1 MKPIERFEEL
11 NGNSL
16 DQILFWIQIGKI
28 KSGSKAIK
36 VKNKNITLKEL
47 IENANRE
54 SGKWFKVLQ
63 WKSDF

>member
-16 DQILFWIQIGKI
+16 DQIILWIRSGQI

-47 IENANRE
+47 IESANTK
-54 SGKWFKVLQ
+54 SGK
-63 WKSDF
+63 